1 MIYQGNNSDLS
12 MAYNPF
18 FLHRPSD
25 YSALL
30 AQQQQYLSNIALQ
43 GPGYAASLLP
53 KLQQAM
59 GRSPLTPA
67 DLLHP
72 LHQRQIRNM
81 DPPESEIHDDPKVE
95 LEGKDLW
102 DQFHKIGT
110 EMVITKSGR
119 YVPVVFILEIF
130 FTNFYY
136 LILLSVR
143 YFIISTH

>member
-1 MIYQGNNSDLS
+1 

>member
-1 MIYQGNNSDLS
+1 MIYQGNNSDIS

-18 FLHRPSD
+18 FLHRPAD

-43 GPGYAASLLP
+43 SPGYAASLLP
-53 KLQQAM
+53 KLQQVM

-72 LHQRQIRNM
+72 FHQRQMRNM

-95 LEGKDLW
+95 LEGKELW
-102 DQFHKIGT
+102 DQFHNIGT

-119 YVPVVFILEIF
+119 FVKCYIF
-130 FTNFYY
+130 YSF
-136 LILLSVR
+136 R
-143 YFIISTH
+143 

>member
-1 MIYQGNNSDLS
+1 MIYQGTNSDIP

-18 FLHRPSD
+18 FLHRPAD

-43 GPGYAASLLP
+43 SPGYAASLLP

-72 LHQRQIRNM
+72 LHQRQMRNM

-102 DQFHKIGT
+102 DQFHDIST

-119 YVPVVFILEIF
+119 LV
-130 FTNFYY
+130 YY
-136 LILLSVR
+136 
-143 YFIISTH
+143 YFIYIYI

>member
-1 MIYQGNNSDLS
+1 

-18 FLHRPSD
+18 FLHRPAD

-43 GPGYAASLLP
+43 SPGYAASLLP
-53 KLQQAM
+53 KLQQVM

-72 LHQRQIRNM
+72 FHQRQIRNM

-95 LEGKDLW
+95 LEGKELW
-102 DQFHKIGT
+102 DQFHNIGT

-119 YVPVVFILEIF
+119 FVKCYIF
-130 FTNFYY
+130 FIVLDNKMKKYKIVFKIVCCVQNKLYN
-136 LILLSVR
+136 
-143 YFIISTH
+143 IIYS